1 MLIGFCEPIDVMVG
15 EQREGEEEEG
25 WEGYSEISTT
35 KQASLFPELGFA
47 R

>member
-1 MLIGFCEPIDVMVG
+1 MVG
-15 EQREGEEEEG
+15 EQREGGEEEGGEEEG